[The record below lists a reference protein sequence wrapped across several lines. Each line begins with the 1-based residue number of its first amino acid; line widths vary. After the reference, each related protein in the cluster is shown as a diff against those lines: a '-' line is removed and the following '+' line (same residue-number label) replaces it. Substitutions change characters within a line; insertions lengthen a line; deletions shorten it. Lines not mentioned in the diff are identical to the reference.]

1 MPRPVAPSG
10 TRHAKEGAAAMTDAE
25 KYLFDLNG
33 YIVVEGLLTPDEVA
47 AANAAIDGRPDAGR
61 VRTREESLSGGS
73 PALEGTHGRGELGG
87 MLAWPEPDCLPF
99 RSALAN
105 PTLASYLNEILGK
118 GFRVDHQM
126 CLISMTEGAEGHTF
140 HGSSGPGF
148 DPNQYYIFKNGRF
161 HNGLTVV
168 GVQLTDVNPGDGG
181 LIVIPGSH
189 KSNFPCPPDMRKY
202 LAHQEN
208 IRQIVC
214 KAGDAIIFTE
224 AVTHGT
230 VRWTS
235 DEPRRT
241 LLTRYTAGHM
251 AYVPAS
257 GVPEWADERVS
268 KVMEPPYHTRLNRPV
283 LEDEE

>member
-1 MPRPVAPSG
+1 
-10 TRHAKEGAAAMTDAE
+10 MTDAE

-33 YIVVEGLLTPDEVA
+33 YVVIEGLLSPDEVA
-47 AANAAIDGRPDAGR
+47 AANAVIDARADTIR
-61 VRTREESLSGGS
+61 VRTRDETLSGGS
-73 PALEGTHGRGELGG
+73 SALEGTHGRGELGG
-87 MLAWPEPDCLPF
+87 LPAGPEPDCLPF
-99 RSALAN
+99 RRALAH
-105 PTLASYLNEILGK
+105 PRLALYLNEILGK
-118 GFRVDHQM
+118 GFRVDHHM
-126 CLISMTEGAEGHTF
+126 TLISMEKGAEGHTF

-189 KSNFPCPPDMRKY
+189 KSNFPCPQDIRLY

-208 IRQIVC
+208 VRQIVC
-214 KAGDAIIFTE
+214 KAGDAVIFTE

-230 VRWTS
+230 IPWTS
-235 DEPRRT
+235 DTPRRT
-241 LLTRYTAGHM
+241 LLTRYTAGNM
-251 AYVPAS
+251 AYVPAH

-283 LEDEE
+283 LEDGE